1 MRRIFQ
7 LSALYLLIFMM
18 GSCRSSTEKYD
29 VQNISGLGLEE
40 TAPFLT
46 TDHLGNAVLAW
57 TSKDPADSLNRLMYA
72 IYDSDTDKFS
82 EPVVISVSAGTKS
95 SSESMNKV
103 AFKSDGTVMAVF
115 ARRFNNEKNPFAGAI
130 CYSMSRDKGLNW
142 SPAQYLHSDT
152 AHAYGRGYF
161 DVSTLKN
168 GEVGAIWL
176 DGRYKKTLKG
186 SAIFYSATQKGAGFK
201 RDTCVNKNT
210 CECCRTDLLTDMQGN
225 IHLAYR
231 SILFPETLTNKQVRD
246 IVYTGSNDNGKTFT
260 SEKVISKDNWS
271 IDGCPHTGPSLAV
284 AKNGLNAV
292 WYTAGGTPGLYYSR
306 TSVNGTDFNERKLL
320 TTSGRHPQ
328 MIVLPDGKLA
338 VIYEEASDDSHK
350 HTEKANEKHSPSGM
364 DHHEEATGT
373 KIILRVINGEKAERT
388 LTITE
393 GKYSDHHAVLVPVKD
408 GLLAA
413 WVREKEGRPGICFT
427 RIKAL

>member
-7 LSALYLLIFMM
+7 LPALYLLVFMM
-18 GSCRSSTEKYD
+18 GSCRSSTETYD
-29 VQNISGLGLEE
+29 VQNIKGRGLEE

-57 TSKDPADSLNRLMYA
+57 TSKDPADSINRLMYA

-82 EPVVISVSAGTKS
+82 EPVVVPVSAGTKS

-186 SAIFYSATQKGAGFK
+186 SAVFYSATQKGDGFK
-201 RDTCVNKNT
+201 SDTCVNKNT

-225 IHLAYR
+225 IHLTYR
-231 SILFPETLTNKQVRD
+231 SILFPEALINKQVRD
-246 IVYTGSNDNGKTFT
+246 IVYTFSNDNGKTFT

-284 AKNGLNAV
+284 TKNGLNAV

-306 TSVNGTDFNERKLL
+306 SSPNGADFNERKLL

-328 MIVLPDGKLA
+328 MIALPDGKLA

-350 HTEKANEKHSPSGM
+350 HAEKANEKHSQSGM
-364 DHHEEATGT
+364 DHHEEVTGT
-373 KIILRVINGEKAERT
+373 KIILRVINGDKAEKT